1 MYSKPSS
8 KRRSP
13 KKQEDLNLVPILDAV
28 FIFIFFL
35 LFTASF
41 TKYKNMKSIFPIAS
55 STPIISDK
63 PKLNLIIEIEENK
76 ISIYR
81 DSPSV
86 LFKEITKENNQFDF
100 AGFHQTLVELKK
112 EFPHE
117 NTAILIPKFDYNYE
131 QIVDFIDKIRLLEKS
146 DHAIYIKNKDGTDQK
161 SETLFGEVIFG
172 NIMSENN
179 E

>member
-8 KRRSP
+8 RRRTP
-13 KKQEDLNLVPILDAV
+13 KKQEELNLVPILDAV

-41 TKYKNMKSIFPIAS
+41 TKYKNMKSVFPVS
-55 STPIISDK
+55 SSSPVITDK
-63 PKLNLIIEIEENK
+63 PRLNLIIEIEENK

-81 DSPSV
+81 DTPSI
-86 LFKEITKENNQFDF
+86 LFKEINKENNQFNFSD
-100 AGFHQTLVELKK
+100 FHQTLVTLKK
-112 EFPHE
+112 EFPNE

-131 QIVDFIDKIRLLEKS
+131 QIVNFIDKIRLLEKT
-146 DHAIYIKNKDGTDQK
+146 DEAIYIKKQDGTDSK